1 MLIFNFNLS
10 HFITN
15 YKIKLDKQISSINIS
30 IIKNI
35 KMYKS
40 DLLNYKNI

>member
-1 MLIFNFNLS
+1 MIIFNFTLN

-15 YKIKLDKQISSINIS
+15 YKIKLDNQISSINIS
-30 IIKNI
+30 IIKII